1 MKFRNIALTAAALA
15 ALTPAIC
22 NASPEKDGLNACAR
36 AFAATL
42 APPGADAPAFKVTYR
57 NDQRFGSMLEY
68 YIREYN
74 FDLHVNDKKTGLAVA
89 RAKCSTDAHG
99 ALVAFAP
106 TALND

>member
-1 MKFRNIALTAAALA
+1 MNFRNIALTAAAIA

-22 NASPEKDGLNACAR
+22 NASPEKDGMNACAR

-42 APPGADAPAFKVTYR
+42 AAPGADAPAYRVTYR
-57 NDQRFGSMLEY
+57 RDQRSGSMLEY
-68 YIREYN
+68 YVREYN

-99 ALVAFAP
+99 SVVAFAP
-106 TALND
+106 VALRN